1 MEIGNEKT
9 GNGNDDGYEEE
20 EVTLM
25 YRDGKPGG
33 KSMGNGKMV
42 RKWNSKVGTTT
53 QVGDL

>member
-42 RKWNSKVGTTT
+42 RKWKQQSGYHDTS
-53 QVGDL
+53 G